1 MLNEVLVF
9 LHSPKLWCYVN
20 FSKVK
25 MQVTLQTSLDDTVVC
40 VVDITLSYIYPLTYS
55 PVLLLFS
62 HLLYLCRMMLQFI
75 DMLLEFYILAF
86 LFIQLCLHCA
96 HLLLWCKR
104 HSKLEH
110 PSSSYSHMPY
120 GSLCI
125 LNIKTSTTFFF
136 YDSNQQKTEHSKIN
150 WYLK

>member
-1 MLNEVLVF
+1 MMLCKCFKSQNASNAADLTRW
-9 LHSPKLWCYVN
+9 HS
-20 FSKVK
+20 S
-25 MQVTLQTSLDDTVVC
+25 MSVVDIS
-40 VVDITLSYIYPLTYS
+40 VVDITLSYIYTLTYS
-55 PVLLLFS
+55 PVLLLLFS

-75 DMLLEFYILAF
+75 NMLLEFYILAF

-96 HLLLWCKR
+96 HLLLWRKR

-136 YDSNQQKTEHSKIN
+136 YDTNQQKTEHSKIN